1 MKDYLT
7 ADELGITPE
16 QRQALI
22 RTIDVLRLE
31 QITFDMGNTCTVQ
44 SSGEFRKLSKEPKY
58 SCDTS
63 CCIGGSMSLLMQ
75 NAMTMPKLVTPAMG
89 DVAHKFTMKFDDSG
103 VFHNLFFDNTSES
116 DPSRGIAAIERFL
129 RGNTEDPWL
138 IN

>member
-31 QITFDMGNTCTVQ
+31 QIVFDMGNICTVK
-44 SSGEFRKLSKEPKY
+44 SSGYGRKISHEPKY
-58 SCDTS
+58 SCDTN

-75 NAMTMPKLVTPAMG
+75 NAMSMPKTVTPAMG
-89 DVAHKFTMKFDDSG
+89 DVAHSFTMGFKDSG
-103 VFHNLFFDNTSES
+103 VFHHLFFDDTTEN
-116 DPSRGIAAIERFL
+116 DPSKGIAAIERFL

-138 IN
+138 VD